1 MRSNLKIEKID
12 YRVNEEKRTVA
23 CILTCNMQLRTHP
36 AYDMHFY
43 YQWKKRMPKLGYN
56 GEFTVSATAK
66 CNEEDVF
73 DVEIGKRIAESRAK
87 QKAFGIAG
95 RVYVEVFNEVVAAVG
110 LINLSIDACASAF
123 DVEEKH
129 IKELIG

>member
-23 CILTCNMQLRTHP
+23 CILTCDMQLRKHP
-36 AYDMHFY
+36 AFDMHFY
-43 YQWKKRMPKLGYN
+43 SQWRKRMPKVDCN

-66 CNEEDVF
+66 CNEDDTF
-73 DVEIGKRIAESRAK
+73 DVEVGKRIAESRAK

-95 RVYVEVFNEVVAAVG
+95 RVYVEVFNEVVRAAE
-110 LINLSIDACASAF
+110 LIGLSINACTNAF

-129 IKELIG
+129 IEELIG

>member
-1 MRSNLKIEKID
+1 MKSNLKIEKID

-23 CILTCNMQLRTHP
+23 CILTCNMQLRKHP
-36 AYDMHFY
+36 AYDNYIH
-43 YQWKKRMPKLGYN
+43 YQWTKRMPKVNSSGR
-56 GEFTVSATAK
+56 FTVSATAK

-95 RVYVEVFNEVVAAVG
+95 RVYMEIFNAVMSSAG
-110 LINLSIDACASAF
+110 LLRLSIDACTNAF

-129 IKELIG
+129 IEELIG

>member
-1 MRSNLKIEKID
+1 MKSNLKIEKID

-23 CILTCNMQLRTHP
+23 CILTCDMQLGKHP
-36 AYDMHFY
+36 AYYNYIY
-43 YQWKKRMPKLGYN
+43 YQWTKRMPKVNSSGR
-56 GEFTVSATAK
+56 FTVSATAK

-73 DVEIGKRIAESRAK
+73 DVKIGKRIAESRVK

-95 RVYVEVFNEVVAAVG
+95 RVYMEIFNAVMGSAG
-110 LINLSIDACASAF
+110 LLRLSIDACANAF

-129 IKELIG
+129 IEELIG

>member
-23 CILTCNMQLRTHP
+23 CILTCNMQLRKHP
-36 AYDMHFY
+36 AFDMHFY
-43 YQWKKRMPKLGYN
+43 YQWKKRMPKVDYN

-73 DVEIGKRIAESRAK
+73 DVEVGKRIAESRAK

-110 LINLSIDACASAF
+110 LIRLSIDACANAF
-123 DVEEKH
+123 EVEQNH
-129 IKELIG
+129 IEELIG